1 MIETKD
7 FTINLPEDVGRFFFW
22 LVFECRVNFHPDDDF
37 ADYVCE
43 ATGEATFTKEQAEKY
58 NGVMERCFEVCEK
71 YGRDIYEIAIRTFGL
86 FHYCDCNDALAD
98 IG

>member
-22 LVFECRVNFHPDDDF
+22 LVFECRVNFHPDDSFDS
-37 ADYVCE
+37 YVSLK
-43 ATGEATFTKEQAEKY
+43 TGEQTFTKEQADKY
-58 NGVMERCFEVCEK
+58 DAVMERCFEVCEQ
-71 YGRDIYEIAIRTFGL
+71 YQRDIYEIAIRTFKL
-86 FHYCDCNDALAD
+86 FHYCDCNDALAG